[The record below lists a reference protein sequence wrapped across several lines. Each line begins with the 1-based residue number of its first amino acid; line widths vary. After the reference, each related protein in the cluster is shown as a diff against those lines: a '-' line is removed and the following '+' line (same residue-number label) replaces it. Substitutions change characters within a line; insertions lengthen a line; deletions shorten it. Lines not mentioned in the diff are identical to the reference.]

1 MLSSPW
7 SSEEETLGL
16 LSLVLVEQVDVLWV
30 LWLVWFVFFFIY
42 TEDVEKMWGEKLFH
56 STYDSVGN
64 NWFFYLGYVKVTSS
78 EGEMFTFHSVG
89 NLSGMAY
96 LIVKLGLWRHAV
108 RFTEASD
115 PESVLIKPFHM
126 ICLMHILSSI

>member
-1 MLSSPW
+1 MKQWRGNTRAPFPCPRGASGCAVSFVV
-7 SSEEETLGL
+7 GL
-16 LSLVLVEQVDVLWV
+16 
-30 LWLVWFVFFFIY
+30 FCFFFIY

-56 STYDSVGN
+56 STYDNVGN

-89 NLSGMAY
+89 NLSDMAY

-108 RFTEASD
+108 RFTEATD